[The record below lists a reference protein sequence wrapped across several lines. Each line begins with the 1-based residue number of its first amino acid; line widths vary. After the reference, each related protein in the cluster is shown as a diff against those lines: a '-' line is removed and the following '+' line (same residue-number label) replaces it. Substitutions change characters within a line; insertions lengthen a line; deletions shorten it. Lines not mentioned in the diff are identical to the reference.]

1 MIRSEY
7 SANLALAKSEQPT
20 WTHASRCNRRTQ
32 HTALQIAQRHPSLF
46 QRLFG
51 YLLRK

>member
-7 SANLALAKSEQPT
+7 SANIALAKTEQPT
-20 WTHASRCNRRTQ
+20 WMHASRCNRRMYGT
-32 HTALQIAQRHPSLF
+32 LQIAQRHPTLF
-46 QRLFG
+46 QRLFS